1 MNGMVHFH
9 AVSLQSPYYNGG
21 KGTQL
26 HRYLEPEFVQR
37 FKRELQLHQL
47 DSAAVLGWKQTDRF
61 SDHDN
66 KVVLRLPMHRSF
78 YVVSCEAVCE
88 RPGHPALD
96 PQKITSAGFVIRR
109 QSSDGEQSWM
119 LDEDEPTGWEDTST
133 GLRDPDIHRRLCR
146 DGSLH
151 PRDDVP
157 TFSGEQTY
165 PLHPETSYDE
175 NGKRHTVLF
184 GFLPLGGTYTVRQ
197 DEDTPFDAQSLQEF
211 SNAAA
216 EQLPWPYGKRRPTS
230 RRWRSRYARP
240 VENGVPSKEFFELL
254 RLLVNRYHLGEGN
267 IADNEQLQELTETIY
282 FYHQNTSPVSLTP
295 ANYTDY
301 TKDNFRR
308 WRKYSL
314 WSWLRN
320 QFSRQDNPLVTWIAN
335 QEKDIDEAGGLN
347 GSITLGQLPART
359 GPGKLGYSLYLT
371 SADARDIR
379 AALEQRVSGMALSK
393 AREIPLPKYQ
403 QGINDVYQIVPFVRA
418 RDDNGKER
426 IYWASSN
433 VRSEEFRVAA
443 PFDPNA
449 SRPSMIQMP
458 SLGDLKKGLAQGV
471 SMITPAD
478 TFNLVNALNLKKG
491 ASEDV
496 LPGEEPTGIG
506 IQWICSFS
514 LPVIT
519 LVAMI
524 LLMIMIS
531 LLNILFF
538 WMPWIKICLPF
549 PKIK

>member
-21 KGTQL
+21 NGTQL
-26 HRYLEPEFVQR
+26 HRYLEPDFVQR

-47 DSAAVLGWKQTDRF
+47 GSAEVLNWKQTDRF
-61 SDHDN
+61 SDHDD

-78 YVVSCEAVCE
+78 YVVSCEVVCE
-88 RPGHPALD
+88 RLGHPALD

-109 QSSDGEQSWM
+109 LGNGGEQSWM
-119 LDEDEPTGWEDTST
+119 LEEDEPAGWEDTST
-133 GLRDPDIHRRLCR
+133 GLRDPDVHRRLCR

-151 PRDDVP
+151 PREDVP
-157 TFSGEQTY
+157 TYTGEQTY
-165 PLHPETSYDE
+165 PLHPETGYDE
-175 NGKRHTVLF
+175 EGKRHTVLF

-197 DEDTPFDAQSLQEF
+197 NNESPFDPQSLQDF
-211 SNAAA
+211 SKAAS
-216 EQLPWPYGKRRPTS
+216 EQLPWPYGQRKPLS
-230 RRWRSRYARP
+230 KRWRSRYARP
-240 VENGVPSKEFFELL
+240 IENGMPSKEFFELL
-254 RLLVNRYHLGEGN
+254 RLLVNRYHLGEGS
-267 IADNEQLQELTETIY
+267 IAENEQLQELSETIY
-282 FYHQNTSPVSLTP
+282 FYQQSTSPVSLTP
-295 ANYTDY
+295 ANYNDY
-301 TKDNFRR
+301 TKDNFRQ

-314 WSWLRN
+314 WSWLQK
-320 QFSRQDNPLVTWIAN
+320 QFSRQDNPLVAWITE
-335 QEKDIDEAGGLN
+335 QEKKIDQAGGLD
-347 GSITLGQLPART
+347 GSFTFDKLPART
-359 GPGKLGYSLYLT
+359 GSGKLGYSLYLT
-371 SADARDIR
+371 SADARDFR
-379 AALEQRVSGMALSK
+379 TSLDQRVLSMALSK
-393 AREIPLPKYQ
+393 AKEIPLPKFQ
-403 QGINDVYQIVPFVRA
+403 QGIEDVYQIVPFVRA

-426 IYWASSN
+426 IYWAGTK

-496 LPGEEPTGIG
+496 LPAEEPGGIG

-531 LLNILFF
+531 LLNIVFF